1 MVTAKIDFLDLLKVA
16 DSGQAFRIRVID
28 DAHVELVAFGRYLQI
43 ADLGKDTFAFS
54 CDEIEFEDIWKPY
67 LDLGRDYGRIVKS
80 INKNDE
86 YLSKI
91 DFSGIADETNR
102 KPGILSFHAKTNP
115 NNILLVG
122 SDDIRSKTMVFKSKY
137 TPATPK
143 KPVMVF
149 KTKSKV

>member
-1 MVTAKIDFLDLLKVA
+1 MEKNLKVVFVP
-16 DSGQAFRIRVID
+16 GIRNKEFKQKDYQDYSALYKINV
-28 DAHVELVAFGRYLQI
+28 VE
-43 ADLGKDTFAFS
+43 
-54 CDEIEFEDIWKPY
+54 
-67 LDLGRDYGRIVKS
+67 
-80 INKNDE
+80 NKNDE

-91 DFSGIADETNR
+91 DFSGIADEANR
-102 KPGILSFHAKTNP
+102 KPGVLLFHAKTNP
-115 NNILLVG
+115 NDILLVG